1 MFFCTCIREDK
12 RFDVFIINFNMFS
25 DFRMSKFTGQINKVD
40 LFVNIRYSFEI
51 VVNDIGVC

>member
-1 MFFCTCIREDK
+1 
-12 RFDVFIINFNMFS
+12 MFS

-51 VVNDIGVC
+51 VVNDIGVCQFWEKFMGAEIIIVALYKG